1 MGTAHPCPM
10 GASGDSQQGWHCGS
24 CRSWECSPKLALQGE
39 FGFAEHAVGRG
50 CRGQSR
56 AEHRA
61 LLPALGL
68 LAAGITRG
76 RGVITA
82 QRPRTQNDCG
92 QESPTGLGGGS
103 AECCEGTIPRGATL
117 AVMPNGS
124 WLRCSAIKIGLG
136 SRPAGEALPVPGLA
150 MAMPGGICSLGRI
163 G

>member
-1 MGTAHPCPM
+1 MAAAEAGNA
-10 GASGDSQQGWHCGS
+10 ARNWHCRGN
-24 CRSWECSPKLALQGE
+24 LALQSM
-39 FGFAEHAVGRG
+39 
-50 CRGQSR
+50 QSGGGAAGR

-92 QESPTGLGGGS
+92 QESPRGLGGSS
-103 AECCEGTIPRGATL
+103 AECCEGTVPRGATL
-117 AVMPNGS
+117 AVMPSGS

-136 SRPAGEALPVPGLA
+136 SRPAGEALPVLGLA
-150 MAMPGGICSLGRI
+150 MAVPGGICSLGRI

>member
-1 MGTAHPCPM
+1 MQSIQWGG
-10 GASGDSQQGWHCGS
+10 GAAG
-24 CRSWECSPKLALQGE
+24 K
-39 FGFAEHAVGRG
+39 
-50 CRGQSR
+50 

-92 QESPTGLGGGS
+92 QASPGGLAGGS
-103 AECCEGTIPRGATL
+103 AECCEGTVPTEATL
-117 AVMPNGS
+117 AVMPSSS

-136 SRPAGEALPVPGLA
+136 SRPAGEALPVLGLA
-150 MAMPGGICSLGRI
+150 MAKQKGICSLGRI
-163 G
+163 GW